1 MVSWLI
7 VLCLLVI
14 AFCRA
19 VPPPM
24 VVVVKSAIGAE
35 TYPSLPTVRAE
46 GDGLREDTGL
56 PEDPDQRDSAQVVGC
71 AGRSGLRACEGWR
84 DAAGLDG
91 CSGGGNGHLT
101 VTHISPD

>member
-14 AFCRA
+14 ALCRA
-19 VPPPM
+19 APPM
-24 VVVVKSAIGAE
+24 VVVAAMSVVVKSAIGVV
-35 TYPSLPTVRAE
+35 TYPALPTLRAE
-46 GDGLREDTGL
+46 GDGLREDAGP

-91 CSGGGNGHLT
+91 CSG
-101 VTHISPD
+101 

>member
-14 AFCRA
+14 ALCRA
-19 VPPPM
+19 APPPPPPM
-24 VVVVKSAIGAE
+24 VVVAAVPVVVKSAIGVVA
-35 TYPSLPTVRAE
+35 YPAMPTVRAE
-46 GDGLREDTGL
+46 GDGLREDAGL

-71 AGRSGLRACEGWR
+71 AGRSGLRVCEGWR

-91 CSGGGNGHLT
+91 WSG
-101 VTHISPD
+101 